1 MNEKIIF
8 ANDNFIKKSKASIP
22 FDDGSFQKGNSI
34 FESIRFYKNNVV
46 QIDNHLKR
54 LFQGL
59 TYFKFQIRY
68 SRKELKQIINQLIT
82 KNNLKSGIVNLII
95 SDAFDVS
102 NPLASKTRIYISL
115 REVRKLKKEPVKII
129 FLDESDYPV
138 IRFKNSIKINNYAGN
153 IRAMRHAASQKC
165 FDAVFFNDKKIL
177 TESTMRNIFFIKQKK
192 IITPPL
198 SLGIL
203 NGTTRQIIKEIAQFH
218 GYEYK
223 ERFIKLDEIIEM
235 DEAFL
240 TSCAHGV
247 VACFWKGWN
256 NSNVITPK
264 IKNFLNK
271 ALLGD

>member
-1 MNEKIIF
+1 LN
-8 ANDNFIKKSKASIP
+8 NHKAST
-22 FDDGSFQKGNSI
+22 NSRALFI
-34 FESIRFYKNNVV
+34 IVAESIDIFFPISQLGWFNASWGAIESKV
-46 QIDNHLKR
+46 LSS
-54 LFQGL
+54 LFKKGP
-59 TYFKFQIRY
+59 
-68 SRKELKQIINQLIT
+68 
-82 KNNLKSGIVNLII
+82 
-95 SDAFDVS
+95 
-102 NPLASKTRIYISL
+102 PL
-115 REVRKLKKEPVKII
+115 PVKII
-129 FLDESDYPV
+129 FLDESEYPV

-203 NGTTRQIIKEIAQFH
+203 NGTTRQTIKEIAQFH

-256 NSNVITPK
+256 NSNIITPK

>member
-1 MNEKIIF
+1 MIEQIIF
-8 ANDNFIKKSKASIP
+8 SNGSFIQKSKVSIP

-34 FESIRFYKNNVV
+34 FESIRFYKEKIV
-46 QIDNHLKR
+46 QIDYHLER

-59 TYFKFQIRY
+59 FYFKFEIIY
-68 SRKELKQIINQLIT
+68 SRKELKQIINQIIARNRL
-82 KNNLKSGIVNLII
+82 KNGIVNLIV
-95 SDAFDVS
+95 SDTFDIN
-102 NPLASKTRIYISL
+102 NPLDSKTNIYISL
-115 REVRKLKKEPVKII
+115 REVKKIKKEPVKII
-129 FLDESDYPV
+129 FINEIDYPV

-153 IRAMRHAASQKC
+153 IRAMRYAASQKC
-165 FDAVFFNDKKIL
+165 YDAIFFNNKKIL

-203 NGTTRQIIKEIAQFH
+203 NGTTRQAIKKIAQFH

-223 ERFIKLDEIIEM
+223 ERFIKLDEVNEM

-247 VACFWKGWN
+247 IACFWEGWK
-256 NSNVITPK
+256 NSNTITPQ
-264 IKNFLNK
+264 IKFFLNK
-271 ALLGD
+271 ELWGG